1 MIVFD
6 TNVVS
11 ELMRTAPDAKLRA
24 WFAGQRRTNLFTTSI
39 TKAEIL
45 YGIALL
51 PVGRRKTALADA
63 AERMFARVFASRMLA
78 FDAVAATHYAEIL
91 MARRRAGKPMETL
104 DAQIAATALAAGAA
118 VATRNLADFAGCGL
132 DVIDPWSVT

>member
-11 ELMRTAPDAKLRA
+11 ELMRTAPDAKVRA
-24 WFAGQRRTNLFTTSI
+24 WFAGQRRTTLFTTSI

-51 PVGRRKTALADA
+51 PSGRRKTALADA
-63 AERMFARVFASRMLA
+63 AERMFAGVFASAPLMIFVILRI
-78 FDAVAATHYAEIL
+78 ATTV
-91 MARRRAGKPMETL
+91 GSP
-104 DAQIAATALAAGAA
+104 
-118 VATRNLADFAGCGL
+118 VRNVPAKDEVSTGG
-132 DVIDPWSVT
+132 

>member
-1 MIVFD
+1 MIVLD

-11 ELMRTAPDAKLRA
+11 DLMRTAPDAKVRT
-24 WFAGQRRTNLFTTSI
+24 WFAGQLRSTLFTTSI

-51 PVGRRKTALADA
+51 PAGRRKAALTDA
-63 AERMFARVFASRMLA
+63 AERMFAGVFASRMLA

-91 MARRRAGKPMETL
+91 MARRRAGNPIQTL
-104 DAQIAATALAAGAA
+104 DAQIAAIASATGASI
-118 VATRNLADFAGCGL
+118 ATRNLVDFAGCGV
-132 DVIDPWSVT
+132 DVIDPWKAA

>member
-1 MIVFD
+1 
-6 TNVVS
+6 
-11 ELMRTAPDAKLRA
+11 MRATPDERTRA
-24 WFAGQRRTNLFTTSI
+24 WFAGQRRATLFTTSI

-51 PVGRRKTALADA
+51 PAGRRKAALADA

-104 DAQIAATALAAGAA
+104 DAQIAATALAAGAT

-132 DVIDPWSVT
+132 DVIDPWMAA

>member
-11 ELMRTAPDAKLRA
+11 ELMRTAPDAKVRA

-51 PVGRRKTALADA
+51 PSGRRKTALADV

>member
-11 ELMRTAPDAKLRA
+11 ELMRVTPDERIRA
-24 WFAGQRRTNLFTTSI
+24 WFAGQRRSTLFTTSI

-51 PVGRRKTALADA
+51 PAGRRKGALADA

-104 DAQIAATALAAGAA
+104 DAQIAATALAAGAT

-132 DVIDPWSVT
+132 DVIDPWMAA

>member
-11 ELMRTAPDAKLRA
+11 ELMRAMPDERIRT
-24 WFAGQRRTNLFTTSI
+24 WFAGQRRATLFTTSI

-51 PVGRRKTALADA
+51 PAGRRKAALADA

-104 DAQIAATALAAGAA
+104 DAQIAATALAAGAT

-132 DVIDPWSVT
+132 DVIDPWMAA

>member
-11 ELMRTAPDAKLRA
+11 ELMRAMPDARVRA
-24 WFAGQRRTNLFTTSI
+24 WFAGQRRSTLFTTSI

-51 PVGRRKTALADA
+51 PAGRRKAALADA

-91 MARRRAGKPMETL
+91 MARRRTGKPMETL
-104 DAQIAATALAAGAA
+104 DVQIAATALAAGAA
-118 VATRNLADFAGCGL
+118 VVTRNLADFAGCGL
-132 DVIDPWSVT
+132 DVIDPWTAI